1 VNDEEGVGLQDL
13 NLISNPVIKF
23 SDFVNADE
31 TTMTT
36 ATMA

>member
-1 VNDEEGVGLQDL
+1 VNNEEEVGVQDL

-31 TTMTT
+31 TTMAT
-36 ATMA
+36 ATMT